1 MPDLAASPPGW
12 RRWWATPLVGLAG
25 GYLASLIGWP
35 LPWIIGS
42 LLAVIAAR
50 CGGWLIGELPGGRQ
64 TGQWLVAS
72 GIGLHFTG
80 EVMTQLLGHFALILA
95 GAVGTLLL
103 SLIGIAL
110 LRRAG
115 VDRATAFFA
124 SMPGGASEM
133 VNLAQRHDAQIARV
147 AAAHSLRLLLVVLL
161 VPALFAWSLTPSQAP
176 APAPADWTWLGVLL
190 PGGLLLALLWKRLR
204 QPNPWMLGPLT
215 LCALAS
221 VGFDLELRLPP
232 GLGQAGQWLIGCALG
247 CHFDRSFFRSAP
259 GFLARILLFSLLAML
274 GAALLGMLLG
284 LLLGQGASSLM
295 LGMMPG
301 GITELCLTAEAL
313 QLSVALVT
321 ALQVLRLFL
330 VMFLAEPLFRLW
342 QRLRPVTPSTTTP

>member
-1 MPDLAASPPGW
+1 MLKLSALAQW
-12 RRWWATPLVGLAG
+12 RRYWATPLIGLIG

-50 CGGWLIGELPGGRQ
+50 CSGWLVTEIPGGRQ

-72 GIGLHFTG
+72 AIGLHFTS
-80 EVMTQLLGHFALILA
+80 EVMAELLGHFGVILVGALA
-95 GAVGTLLL
+95 TLLL

-133 VNLAQRHDAQIARV
+133 VNMAQRHDAQVARV

-161 VPALFAWSLTPSQAP
+161 IPAIFTWSLP
-176 APAPADWTWLGVLL
+176 AIDPPPAAAVNGYWLAILL
-190 PGGLLLALLWKRLR
+190 PAGALLALLWGKLR

-215 LCALAS
+215 VCAVAS
-221 VGFDLELRLPP
+221 VSFDLHIGLPD
-232 GLGQAGQWLIGCALG
+232 GLGQVGQWLIGCALG
-247 CHFDRSFFRSAP
+247 CHFDRAFFRSAP
-259 GFLARILLFSLLAML
+259 AFLARILLFTLLAML
-274 GAALLGMLLG
+274 SAALLAKGLG
-284 LLLGQGASSLM
+284 WLASEDQTSLM

-313 QLSVALVT
+313 HLSVALVT

-342 QRLRPVTPSTTTP
+342 QRS

>member
-1 MPDLAASPPGW
+1 MPLPRDLW
-12 RRWWATPLVGLAG
+12 VTPLTGAVG
-25 GYLASLIGWP
+25 GYLASLAGWP
-35 LPWIIGS
+35 LPWMVGS
-42 LLAVIAAR
+42 LLAVIALR
-50 CGGWLIGELPGGRQ
+50 CLSNRAFSELPGGRK

-72 GIGLHFTG
+72 SIGLHFTS
-80 EVMTQLLGHFALILA
+80 EVLEQVLSHLPVIVM

-103 SLIGIAL
+103 SLIGIAI

-133 VNLAQRHDAQIARV
+133 VNLALRHDAQPARV
-147 AAAHSLRLLLVVLL
+147 AAAHSMRLLLVVLL
-161 VPALFAWSLTPSQAP
+161 IPALFTWGLPDVSAP
-176 APAPADWTWLGVLL
+176 PRPPVDWTWLI
-190 PGGLLLALLWKRLR
+190 GLLAAGAVLALGWARLK

-215 LCALAS
+215 ACAVAS
-221 VGFDLELRLPP
+221 ASFDLHLGLPQ
-232 GLGQAGQWLIGCALG
+232 GLGQLGQWLIGCALG
-247 CHFDRSFFRSAP
+247 CHFDRAFFRSAP
-259 GFLARILLFSLLAML
+259 GFLARVLLFTLLAML
-274 GAALLGMLLG
+274 VAAVLGEGLG
-284 LLLGQGASSLM
+284 WLAGEDHLSLM

-330 VMFLAEPLFRLW
+330 VMFLAEPLFKLW
-342 QRLRPVTPSTTTP
+342 CKRHA

>member
-1 MPDLAASPPGW
+1 MPKRPTLNGW
-12 RRWWATPLVGLAG
+12 HGWWATPLVGLAG

-50 CGGWLIGELPGGRQ
+50 CSGWLISEVPGGRK

-72 GIGLHFTG
+72 AIGLHFTH
-80 EVMTQLLGHFALILA
+80 EVFAELLSHFPIILLGALI
-95 GAVGTLLL
+95 TLLL
-103 SLIGIAL
+103 SLIGIVL

-115 VDRATAFFA
+115 LDRATAFFA

-133 VNLAQRHDAQIARV
+133 VNLAQRHRAQTAKV

-161 VPALFAWSLTPSQAP
+161 IPAIFTWSLPPITPP
-176 APAPADWTWLGVLL
+176 APAAVSWPWLAVLL
-190 PGGLLLALLWKRLR
+190 PAGALLAGLWGRLG

-215 LCALAS
+215 VCALAS
-221 VGFDLELRLPP
+221 VSFDLHLGLPE
-232 GLGQAGQWLIGCALG
+232 GLGQVGQWLIGCALG
-247 CHFDRSFFRSAP
+247 CHFDRAFFRGAP

-274 GAALLGMLLG
+274 AAAG
-284 LLLGQGASSLM
+284 LGQGLGWLAGENQLSLM

-301 GITELCLTAEAL
+301 GITELCLTAEVL

-342 QRLRPVTPSTTTP
+342 QRTAAAR

>member
-1 MPDLAASPPGW
+1 MPRNWLVPKHAVLTGW
-12 RRWWATPLVGLAG
+12 HGWWATPLIGLAG
-25 GYLASLIGWP
+25 GTLASLIGWP

-42 LLAVIAAR
+42 LLAVIVAR
-50 CGGWLIGELPGGRQ
+50 CSGWLVSEVPGGRK

-72 GIGLHFTG
+72 AIGLHFTQ
-80 EVMTQLLGHFALILA
+80 EVFTELLSHFTIILLGALI
-95 GAVGTLLL
+95 TLLL
-103 SLIGIAL
+103 SLIGITL

-115 VDRATAFFA
+115 LDRATAFFA

-133 VNLAQRHDAQIARV
+133 VNLAQRHNAETAKV

-161 VPALFAWSLTPSQAP
+161 IPAIFTWSMPPIAPPLP
-176 APAPADWTWLGVLL
+176 APVSWPWLAVLL
-190 PGGLLLALLWKRLR
+190 PAGALLAWLWGRLG

-215 LCALAS
+215 VCAVAS
-221 VGFDLELRLPP
+221 VSFDLHLGLPN
-232 GLGQAGQWLIGCALG
+232 GLGQIGQWLIGCALG
-247 CHFDRSFFRSAP
+247 CHFDRTFFRSAP
-259 GFLARILLFSLLAML
+259 GFLARILLFCLLAML
-274 GAALLGMLLG
+274 AAAG
-284 LLLGQGASSLM
+284 LGQGLGWLAGENQRSLM

-313 QLSVALVT
+313 QLSVAVVT

-342 QRLRPVTPSTTTP
+342 QRNG

>member
-1 MPDLAASPPGW
+1 MSERTWPA
-12 RRWWATPLVGLAG
+12 WWATPLVGLAG
-25 GYLASLIGWP
+25 GYLASLAGWP
-35 LPWIIGS
+35 LPWMVGS
-42 LLAVIAAR
+42 LLAVLLVR
-50 CGGWLIGELPGGRQ
+50 CSGWLLTEVPGGRP

-72 GIGLHFTG
+72 GIGLHFTATVL
-80 EVMTQLLGHFALILA
+80 EQLLSHFAIILL
-95 GAVGTLLL
+95 GAFGTLLL

-110 LRRAG
+110 LRRGG

-133 VNLAQRHDAQIARV
+133 VNLALRHDAQPARV
-147 AAAHSLRLLLVVLL
+147 AAAHSLRLLLVVLI
-161 VPALFAWSLTPSQAP
+161 VPALFTWSLPPVP
-176 APAPADWTWLGVLL
+176 APSPAPMDWAWLALLL
-190 PGGLLLALLWKRLR
+190 PAGAALALLWRKLR

-215 LCALAS
+215 VCALAS
-221 VGFDLELRLPP
+221 ASLDLHLGLPP
-232 GLGQAGQWLIGCALG
+232 GVGQFGQWLIGCSLG
-247 CHFDRSFFRSAP
+247 CHFDRPFFRNAP
-259 GFLARILLFSLLAML
+259 GFLARVLLFTLLAML
-274 GAALLGMLLG
+274 VAAGLAAGLGWLAG
-284 LLLGQGASSLM
+284 LDRTSLM

-342 QRLRPVTPSTTTP
+342 QKNART

>member
-1 MPDLAASPPGW
+1 MPLPRDLW
-12 RRWWATPLVGLAG
+12 VTPLTGAVG
-25 GYLASLIGWP
+25 GYLASLAGWP
-35 LPWIIGS
+35 LPWMVGS
-42 LLAVIAAR
+42 LLAVIALR
-50 CGGWLIGELPGGRQ
+50 CLSNRAFSELPGGRKA
-64 TGQWLVAS
+64 GQWLVAS
-72 GIGLHFTG
+72 GIGLHFTS
-80 EVMTQLLGHFALILA
+80 EVLEQVVSHLPVVVM
-95 GAVGTLLL
+95 GAFGTLLL
-103 SLIGIAL
+103 SLIGIAI

-133 VNLAQRHDAQIARV
+133 VNLALRHDAQAARV

-161 VPALFAWSLTPSQAP
+161 IPALFTWGLPAVSAPPPLPVDWAW
-176 APAPADWTWLGVLL
+176 
-190 PGGLLLALLWKRLR
+190 LLALLAAGGLLAMLWARLK

-215 LCALAS
+215 ACALAS
-221 VGFDLELRLPP
+221 ATFDLHIGLPP
-232 GLGQAGQWLIGCALG
+232 GLGQLGQWLIGCALG
-247 CHFDRSFFRSAP
+247 CHFDRAFFRSAP
-259 GFLARILLFSLLAML
+259 GFLARVLLFTLLAML
-274 GAALLGMLLG
+274 AAALLGEALG
-284 LLLGQGASSLM
+284 WLAGEDHLSLM

-342 QRLRPVTPSTTTP
+342 SKRHT

>member
-1 MPDLAASPPGW
+1 MLNTCALAQW
-12 RRWWATPLVGLAG
+12 RRYWATPLIGLIG

-50 CGGWLIGELPGGRQ
+50 CSGWLVTEIPGGRQ

-72 GIGLHFTG
+72 GIGLHFTAQVW
-80 EVMTQLLGHFALILA
+80 EQVLSHA
-95 GAVGTLLL
+95 GVIVVGACSTLLL

-110 LRRAG
+110 LRRSG

-133 VNLAQRHDAQIARV
+133 VNLAQRHDAQPARV

-161 VPALFAWSLTPSQAP
+161 IPALFTWSLPPISPP
-176 APAPADWTWLGVLL
+176 APAAVSWPWLALLL
-190 PGGLLLALLWKRLR
+190 PAGALLALLWKKLS
-204 QPNPWMLGPLT
+204 QPNPWMLGPLSV
-215 LCALAS
+215 CAIAS
-221 VGFDLELRLPP
+221 VTFDLHLGLPP
-232 GLGQAGQWLIGCALG
+232 GLGQVGQWLIGCALG
-247 CHFDRSFFRSAP
+247 CHFDRAFFRNAP
-259 GFLARILLFSLLAML
+259 GFLARVLLFSLLAML
-274 GAALLGMLLG
+274 AAALLGSALGWLLHIDSNA
-284 LLLGQGASSLM
+284 LT

-301 GITELCLTAEAL
+301 GITELSLTAEAL

-342 QRLRPVTPSTTTP
+342 QRI

>member
-1 MPDLAASPPGW
+1 MPKLPTALSHW
-12 RRWWATPLVGLAG
+12 RSWWLTPLIGLVG

-50 CGGWLIGELPGGRQ
+50 CSGWLVSELPGGRQ

-80 EVMTQLLGHFALILA
+80 EVMAQVLSHFPVILA
-95 GAVGTLLL
+95 GALGTLLL

-161 VPALFAWSLTPSQAP
+161 IPALFTWSLPPIQAP
-176 APAPADWTWLGVLL
+176 VPAPVDWPWLIALLPLGV
-190 PGGLLLALLWKRLR
+190 LLALLWKKLR

-215 LCALAS
+215 VCAAAS
-221 VGFDLELRLPP
+221 VTFDLHLGLPP
-232 GLGQAGQWLIGCALG
+232 GLGQVGQWLIGCALG
-247 CHFDRSFFRSAP
+247 CHFDRAFFRSAP

-274 GAALLGMLLG
+274 GAALLAQG
-284 LLLGQGASSLM
+284 LSWLASQDGTSLM

-301 GITELCLTAEAL
+301 GITELCLTAAAL

-330 VMFLAEPLFRLW
+330 VMFLAEPLFRFW
-342 QRLRPVTPSTTTP
+342 QRR

>member
-1 MPDLAASPPGW
+1 MPEALAPLAHW
-12 RRWWATPLVGLAG
+12 RSWWATPLVGLAG
-25 GYLASLIGWP
+25 GALASLIGWP

-50 CGGWLIGELPGGRQ
+50 CSGWLITELPGGRQ

-80 EVMTQLLGHFALILA
+80 EVLGQLLEHFAVVLI
-95 GAVGTLLL
+95 GACATLLL

-133 VNLAQRHDAQIARV
+133 VNLARRHDAQIARV

-161 VPALFAWSLTPSQAP
+161 IPALFTWGLPPVEAP
-176 APAPADWTWLGVLL
+176 APAPVDWQWLAVLL
-190 PGGLLLALLWKRLR
+190 PAGALLALLWKRLR
-204 QPNPWMLGPLT
+204 QPNPWMLGPLSI
-215 LCALAS
+215 CAAAS
-221 VGFDLELRLPP
+221 VSFDLHLGLPP
-232 GLGQAGQWLIGCALG
+232 GLGQVGQWLIGCALG
-247 CHFDRSFFRSAP
+247 CHFDRAFFRSAP
-259 GFLARILLFSLLAML
+259 GFLGRILLFSLLAMF
-274 GAALLGMLLG
+274 GAG
-284 LLLGQGASSLM
+284 LLATGLGWLVRQDATSLA

-313 QLSVALVT
+313 HLSVALVT

-342 QRLRPVTPSTTTP
+342 QRG